1 MLFLVALARPRSPR
15 TIALF
20 TDLGATLAF
29 LVLPTTVVHA
39 PAAFHVSL
47 DVDLAAA
54 VSFLTTFE
62 ACFSLI

>member
-1 MLFLVALARPRSPR
+1 MLLLVATARPRSPR
-15 TIALF
+15 TVALLAH
-20 TDLGATLAF
+20 LGAPLAF
-29 LVLPTTVVHA
+29 LVLPAAVVHA

-54 VSFLTTFE
+54 VSFLTTFM